1 MPLFSVVIPSHNR
14 MERLR
19 EAVRS
24 VLSQTFRD
32 FECVVVDDG
41 STDGTVAMAEELRG
55 PVRFIRQENR
65 GVSAAR
71 NRGILSSRAPYLAF
85 LDSDDL
91 WLPDKLEAHRAYLKM
106 NPSMRIHQSDE
117 TWVRK
122 GRRVNPREKHIKP
135 EGDIFLPSL
144 RLCLVSPSAVVIER
158 GLLEEV
164 GLFDERLPVCEDYDL
179 WLRISWR
186 ERVGLMPGRLV
197 IKHGGHDDQ
206 LSKRYWGMARCRIY
220 SILTPLAAHAGEL
233 RPDQRARAR
242 EVVVEKCRILHG
254 GALKRGNSVLAETM
268 QRIIRAVGE
277 NGYSNID
284 FQTLLEG

>member
-14 MERLR
+14 LERLR

-41 STDGTVAMAEELRG
+41 STDGTGAIEEELRG
-55 PVRFIRQENR
+55 SIRFIRQENM

-71 NRGILSSRAPYLAF
+71 NRGILSSRAPYLSF

-91 WLPDKLEAHRAYLKM
+91 WLPDKLEAHRAYMKM
-106 NPSMRIHQSDE
+106 NPSIRIHQSDE

-122 GRRVNPREKHIKP
+122 GRRVNPRGRHAKP

-144 RLCLVSPSAVVIER
+144 KLCLVSPSAVVIER

-186 ERVGLMPGRLV
+186 ERVGLIPGRLV

-206 LSKRYWGMARCRIY
+206 LSKRYWGMDRFRVY
-220 SILTPLAAHAGEL
+220 SILKLLAAHAGEL
-233 RPDQRARAR
+233 RPDQRAGAR
-242 EVVVEKCRILHG
+242 DAVVEKCRILHG
-254 GALKRGNSVLAETM
+254 GALKRGNRVLAEAM
-268 QRIIRAVGE
+268 EGIILAVGE
-277 NGYSNID
+277 NDYSNID